1 MMNSYDHFKTQVNYL
16 SGFKN
21 QRNMKRLFLL
31 ISLLVLSKFSA
42 QTWATE
48 DQYIQKFAQYAVEE
62 MEKYKIPASITLAQ
76 GLLETG
82 GGQSRLAQEGKNH
95 FGIKCKEEWTGK
107 TMKHTDDAP
116 NECFRVY
123 DDPKQSY
130 EDHSIFLAT
139 RKYYTKLFDLDMKDY
154 KAWAHGL
161 KKAGYATNPRY
172 ASILIGKIE
181 KYKLY
186 EFDEVG
192 SKEVLYAVLKKYPG
206 LQEDRQFMA
215 QLEPTKEKKKIIAP
229 APKTQSQPK
238 VYALAPEKKERV
250 KTKTEILNSILIKS
264 HPNGGLKYI
273 VIPEDTDIQYIAKK
287 FKISE
292 SKLTK
297 WNELEGTA
305 LAKNEVV
312 FLESKNSEG
321 NTAMYKAES
330 GEDMYDIAQKFGV
343 KLHKLYAK
351 NRMDE
356 GQKPSAGQLIYLID
370 KKPRN

>member
-1 MMNSYDHFKTQVNYL
+1 
-16 SGFKN
+16 
-21 QRNMKRLFLL
+21 MKRLFLL

-82 GGQSRLAQEGKNH
+82 GGQSILAQQGKNH
-95 FGIKCKEEWTGK
+95 FGIKCKEDWTGK

-139 RKYYTKLFDLDMKDY
+139 RKYYTNLFNLDMKDY

-181 KYKLY
+181 RYKLY
-186 EFDEVG
+186 EFDEVN
-192 SKEVLYAVLKKYPG
+192 SKEVLYAVLKKYPD
-206 LQEDRQFMA
+206 LKDDRSFMA
-215 QLEPTKEKKKIIAP
+215 QLEPSKKVKSEP
-229 APKTQSQPK
+229 VTLK
-238 VYALAPEKKERV
+238 VPYKATSYAQQQKRVERIKSKAEV
-250 KTKTEILNSILIKS
+250 LNSILIKS

-273 VIPEDTDIQYIAKK
+273 VIPEDTNVQFIANK
-287 FKISE
+287 FKISD
-292 SKLTK
+292 SKITK
-297 WNELEGTA
+297 WNDLQSDV
-305 LAKNEVV
+305 LRKDDIV

-321 NTAMYKAES
+321 NTPTYKAEF
-330 GEDMYDIAQKFGV
+330 GEDMHDIAQKFGV
-343 KLHKLYAK
+343 KLNKLYAK

-356 GQKPSAGQLIYLID
+356 GQKPSVGQLIYLID

>member
-1 MMNSYDHFKTQVNYL
+1 
-16 SGFKN
+16 
-21 QRNMKRLFLL
+21 MKRLFLL
-31 ISLLVLSKFSA
+31 VSLLVLSKFSA

-95 FGIKCKEEWTGK
+95 FGIKCKEDWTGK

-123 DDPKQSY
+123 DDPRQSY
-130 EDHSIFLAT
+130 EDHSIFLST
-139 RKYYTKLFDLDMKDY
+139 RKYYANLFKLDMKDY

-186 EFDEVG
+186 EFDNTT
-192 SKEVLYAVLKKYPG
+192 SKEALYAVLKMYPD
-206 LQEDRQFMA
+206 LKDDRIFMA
-215 QLEPTKEKKKIIAP
+215 KLEPA
-229 APKTQSQPK
+229 K
-238 VYALAPEKKERV
+238 VVKKEPVTVTVPYKQTSYVQQQKRV
-250 KTKTEILNSILIKS
+250 EKIKTKAEILNSILIKS
-264 HPNGGLKYI
+264 HPNEGLKYI
-273 VIPEDTDIQYIAKK
+273 VIPEETDLQFIANK
-287 FKISE
+287 FRISE
-292 SKLTK
+292 SKLMK
-297 WNELEGTA
+297 WNELDSDV
-305 LAKNEVV
+305 LKKNDII
-312 FLESKNSEG
+312 FLESKNSDG
-321 NTAMYKAES
+321 NKPTYKAES
-330 GEDMYDIAQKFGV
+330 GEDMHDIAQKFGI
-343 KLHKLYAK
+343 KLNKLYAK

-370 KKPRN
+370 KKPKD